1 MNKAHKKALDYIKS
15 ALNSPHLY
23 NEDELEY
30 LRKKKKEMKQLIK
43 KDFFEV

>member
-30 LRKKKKEMKQLIK
+30 LRKKKKEMKQSIK
-43 KDFFEV
+43 KGFFEV

>member
-1 MNKAHKKALDYIKS
+1 MNKEHKKALDYIKN
-15 ALNSPHLY
+15 ALSQPHLY